1 MNQNNQTRKILVVDD
16 DPVIRDMMAD
26 ILEFEGHTISIA
38 RNGFEALQLL
48 RSDEN
53 YLVFLDIMMPAMSG
67 KELCAVLEADTYLR
81 KRHIIVLMSAMD
93 NLEEAASLQ
102 VDAILQKPFV
112 VDYQDIQ
119 AGFHSSKQRA
129 HLLVDSSSR
138 MSTSKCTAASCGAK
152 PCLNIPA

>member
-26 ILEFEGHTISIA
+26 ILEFEGYTISVA
-38 RNGFEALQLL
+38 RNGSEALHLL

-67 KELCAVLEADTYLR
+67 KELCAIIEADPHLR
-81 KRHIIVLMSAMD
+81 ERHSIILMSAMD
-93 NLEEAASLQ
+93 NLEEAASFR

-112 VDYQDIQ
+112 VEDVIDILEPYM
-119 AGFHSSKQRA
+119 G
-129 HLLVDSSSR
+129 
-138 MSTSKCTAASCGAK
+138 
-152 PCLNIPA
+152 

>member
-1 MNQNNQTRKILVVDD
+1 MARILVVDD

-26 ILEFEGHTISIA
+26 ILEFEGYTISIA

-67 KELCAVLEADTYLR
+67 KELCTVLEADTHLR

-112 VDYQDIQ
+112 VEDVIEILEPYM
-119 AGFHSSKQRA
+119 G
-129 HLLVDSSSR
+129 
-138 MSTSKCTAASCGAK
+138 
-152 PCLNIPA
+152 

>member
-26 ILEFEGHTISIA
+26 ILEFEGYTISIA

-67 KELCAVLEADTYLR
+67 KELCTVLEVDPQLR

-112 VDYQDIQ
+112 VEDVIDILEPYM
-119 AGFHSSKQRA
+119 G
-129 HLLVDSSSR
+129 
-138 MSTSKCTAASCGAK
+138 
-152 PCLNIPA
+152 

>member
-38 RNGFEALQLL
+38 RNGYEALQLL
-48 RSDEN
+48 RSDED

-67 KELCAVLEADTYLR
+67 KELCAVIEADPHLR
-81 KRHIIVLMSAMD
+81 KRHIIILMSAMD
-93 NLEEAASLQ
+93 NLEEAASLK

-112 VDYQDIQ
+112 VDDVIDILEPYM
-119 AGFHSSKQRA
+119 G
-129 HLLVDSSSR
+129 
-138 MSTSKCTAASCGAK
+138 
-152 PCLNIPA
+152 

>member
-26 ILEFEGHTISIA
+26 ILEFEGYTISIA
-38 RNGFEALQLL
+38 RNGSEALQLL

-67 KELCAVLEADTYLR
+67 KELCAVLEADTHLR

-112 VDYQDIQ
+112 VEDVIDILEPYM
-119 AGFHSSKQRA
+119 G
-129 HLLVDSSSR
+129 
-138 MSTSKCTAASCGAK
+138 
-152 PCLNIPA
+152 

>member
-26 ILEFEGHTISIA
+26 ILEFEGYSISIA

-67 KELCAVLEADTYLR
+67 KELCAILEADTHLR

-112 VDYQDIQ
+112 VEDVIDILEPYM
-119 AGFHSSKQRA
+119 G
-129 HLLVDSSSR
+129 
-138 MSTSKCTAASCGAK
+138 
-152 PCLNIPA
+152 